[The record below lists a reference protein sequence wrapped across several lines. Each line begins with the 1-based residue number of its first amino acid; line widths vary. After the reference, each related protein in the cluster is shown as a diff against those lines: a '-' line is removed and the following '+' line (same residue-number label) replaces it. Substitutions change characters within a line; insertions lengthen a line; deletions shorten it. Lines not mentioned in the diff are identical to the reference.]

1 MKKMS
6 EISVVMSVY
15 NGGRYIAAAIDSTLN
30 QSFGDFEFIIVDDG
44 STDDTVSI
52 IRNFGDKRIKLIQN
66 NHNYIDSLNVGINY
80 ASGEYIA
87 RMDADD
93 IMHVDR
99 LKIQHAIMEEEQ
111 SITVCGTW
119 MRRFGANISSD
130 NLVGKVSGLIENPL
144 MRFTQG
150 DCIANPTSMIRTA
163 FLREHKLQYENY
175 AYAEDFKFW
184 AEVAKLGGQF
194 YIDSQPLLYYRISE
208 FQVSALKASEQKRVT
223 ELIIKEIMEYLIIQR
238 SVEYPELKMSFE
250 TLEVLSNKGLMTKQE
265 IMNLFQNIFKRI
277 KM

>member
-15 NGGRYIAAAIDSTLN
+15 NEGRYIAAAIDSTLN

-52 IRNFGDKRIKLIQN
+52 IRNFGDKRIKLIRN

-144 MRFTQG
+144 IRFTQG

-208 FQVSALKASEQKRVT
+208 SQVSVLKASEQKQT
-223 ELIIKEIMEYLIIQR
+223 TDLIIREIIEYLIMQR
-238 SVEYPELKMSFE
+238 SIEYPELKMSFE
-250 TLEVLSNKGLMTKQE
+250 TLEVLSNKGLIAKQE
-265 IMNLFQNIFKRI
+265 IINLFQSIFKRI
-277 KM
+277 NM

>member
-15 NGGRYIAAAIDSTLN
+15 NGERYIAAAIDSTLN

-52 IRNFGDKRIKLIQN
+52 IRNFDDERIKLIQN

-93 IMHVDR
+93 IMHIDR
-99 LKIQHAIMEEEQ
+99 LKIQHAVMEEEP

-119 MRRFGANISSD
+119 MRRFGVNISSD
-130 NLVGKVSGLIENPL
+130 NIVGVVSGLIENPL
-144 MRFTQG
+144 IRFTQG

-163 FLREHKLQYENY
+163 FLREHKLRYENY

-184 AEVAKLGGQF
+184 TEIAKLGGQF

-208 FQVSALKASEQKRVT
+208 SQVSALKASEQKWTT
-223 ELIIKEIMEYLIIQR
+223 ELIIKEIMEYLIMQR
-238 SVEYPELKMSFE
+238 SLEYPELKTSFE
-250 TLEVLSNKGLMTKQE
+250 ALEVLSNKGLIAKQE
-265 IMNLFQNIFKRI
+265 IVDIFQNVFKRI

>member
-52 IRNFGDKRIKLIQN
+52 IRNFGDKRIKLIRN

-111 SITVCGTW
+111 SIIVCGTW

-144 MRFTQG
+144 IRFTQG

-208 FQVSALKASEQKRVT
+208 SQVSVLKASEQKQT
-223 ELIIKEIMEYLIIQR
+223 TDLIIREIMEYLIMQR
-238 SVEYPELKMSFE
+238 SIEYPELKMSFE
-250 TLEVLSNKGLMTKQE
+250 TLEVLSNKGLIAKQE
-265 IMNLFQNIFKRI
+265 IINLFQNIFKRI
-277 KM
+277 NM

>member
-15 NGGRYIAAAIDSTLN
+15 NGGGHIAAAIDSTLN

-52 IRNFGDKRIKLIQN
+52 IRTFDDKRIKLIQN

-99 LKIQHAIMEEEQ
+99 LKIQHAIMKEELG
-111 SITVCGTW
+111 ITVCGTW

-144 MRFTQG
+144 IRFTQG

-184 AEVAKLGGQF
+184 TEIAKLGGQF

-208 FQVSALKASEQKRVT
+208 SQVSVLKANEQKQT
-223 ELIIKEIMEYLIIQR
+223 TDLIIREILEFLIMQR
-238 SVEYPELKMSFE
+238 SIEYPELKMSFE
-250 TLEVLSNKGLMTKQE
+250 TLEVLSNKGLIAKQE
-265 IMNLFQNIFKRI
+265 IINLFQNIFNRI
-277 KM
+277 RM